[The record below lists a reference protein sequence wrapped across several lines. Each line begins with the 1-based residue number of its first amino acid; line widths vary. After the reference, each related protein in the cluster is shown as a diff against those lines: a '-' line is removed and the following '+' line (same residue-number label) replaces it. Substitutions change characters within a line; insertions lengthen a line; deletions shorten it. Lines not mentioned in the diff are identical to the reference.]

1 MRFFAFVKLSWGERS
16 VGINEIYPSLD
27 ANSREKQELL
37 SLLHRHIHPILR
49 HRIQRSKIETKL
61 SSPPIPS
68 SKKEEKTKRVGIGV
82 WKVLSF
88 CSRGW
93 RKKGGGEKWYYS
105 IITISIGRHLKKRR
119 RKRCPLFEQPRQK
132 WNTLHKRGMEEGG
145 WATARGFPPTVDL
158 FKWIDKS
165 SHRGAICFSLPFF
178 PFFPT
183 GRENNSGNRWYAFA
197 HDFEKLWRIS
207 FYRLS
212 QNEKRKYS

>member
-1 MRFFAFVKLSWGERS
+1 MRYIQVWTRIHGRNRNFYHSSTAIFIRS
-16 VGINEIYPSLD
+16 SAIEYSVRR
-27 ANSREKQELL
+27 SR
-37 SLLHRHIHPILR
+37 PN
-49 HRIQRSKIETKL
+49 
-61 SSPPIPS
+61 SPPLLFYPR
-68 SKKEEKTKRVGIGV
+68 KKEEKTKRVGIGV

-93 RKKGGGEKWYYS
+93 RKEGGGEKWYYS